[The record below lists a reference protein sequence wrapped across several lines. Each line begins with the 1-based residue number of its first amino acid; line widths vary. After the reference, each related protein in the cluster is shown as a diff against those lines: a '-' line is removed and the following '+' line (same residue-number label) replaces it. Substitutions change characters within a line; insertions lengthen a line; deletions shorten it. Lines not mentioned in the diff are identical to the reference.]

1 MAKKTTDTK
10 NTDIKQ
16 GEISI
21 HTENIFPIIK
31 KWLYSDHE
39 IFLRELVSNAFD
51 ATTKLQKLASLEDIK
66 DIKEPLI
73 NITIDEKN
81 KTITFSDTGL
91 GMDAEEVEKYIT
103 QIAFSGAEEFVQ
115 KLKET
120 ENADKNEIIGHFGLG
135 FYSSFMVADHVEIKS
150 RSYKADA
157 EAILWSCTGST
168 EYTLTNSDKNDIGT
182 DIILHINDDN
192 KDYLNEAKIKE
203 LVKKYTNFIPVT
215 IQVNGTT
222 VNDKNP
228 LWVKTPKDVKEEE
241 YKEFYQK
248 LFPYNGDPLFWIHL
262 NVDYPFNLQGILYFP
277 KVMHELDANKGQ
289 VKLFCKQIFVS
300 DNANAIIPEFLT
312 LLQGTIDCPDIPLNV
327 SRSYLQNDPYVQKI
341 SKHIIKKVADKLND
355 LAKKDKNHFESIW
368 NDISP
373 FIKYGMM
380 QNDDFYNKVK
390 DIIIFESSLGYK
402 TSIPEYCERNK
413 EKLENKVIYCSDKDT
428 QATYV
433 NLCKDED
440 VEVLFTHALIDTHFL
455 QFLESKDNTIK
466 YCSVDS
472 ELSDLLLDDSK
483 KTDLVDQDN
492 KTTDDKLAEIFKKA
506 LNNNKI
512 KIDIKALKSESI
524 SGMILESEQI
534 KRMKTMSHFMQDK
547 GAGIFDDFTLVVNNN
562 NTLVKDILTLNNSAD
577 KQELVTKVCHHIYDL
592 AKMSKQPLT
601 GEETQTFIIRSNELM
616 QELTAQKAT

>member
-1 MAKKTTDTK
+1 MSKKTKEKETT
-10 NTDIKQ
+10 NIKK

-39 IFLRELVSNAFD
+39 IFLRELASNAFD
-51 ATTKLQKLASLEDIK
+51 ATTKLQKLAALEDIK
-66 DIKEPLI
+66 DLKEPNI
-73 NITIDEKN
+73 NIIIDEKK

-91 GMDAEEVEKYIT
+91 GMDADEVEKYIT

-115 KLKET
+115 KIKE
-120 ENADKNEIIGHFGLG
+120 NDSKDKSEIIGHFGLG
-135 FYSSFMVADHVEIKS
+135 FYSSFMVADLVEINSK
-150 RSYKADA
+150 SYKKDADA
-157 EAILWSCTGST
+157 VFWSCTGST
-168 EYTLTNSDKNDIGT
+168 DYTIEKSDKKEIGT
-182 DIILHINDDN
+182 DIILHINDEN
-192 KDYLNEAKIKE
+192 KEYLNETKIKD
-203 LVKKYTNFIPVT
+203 LVKKYTNFLPIN
-215 IQVNGTT
+215 IQVNGVTA
-222 VNDKNP
+222 NEKNP
-228 LWVKTPKDVKEEE
+228 LWIKTPKDVKEEN

-277 KVMHELDANKGQ
+277 KVMHELDSNKGQ
-289 VKLFCKQIFVS
+289 VKLFCKQVFVS

-312 LLQGTIDCPDIPLNV
+312 LLQGAIDCPDIPLNV

-368 NDISP
+368 TDISP

-380 QNDDFYNKVK
+380 QNDDFYSKVK

-402 TSIPEYCERNK
+402 TSIPEYLERNK
-413 EKLENKVIYCSDKDT
+413 EKMKDKVIYCSDKDG

-433 NLCKDED
+433 NMCKEQD
-440 VEVLFTHALIDTHFL
+440 VEVLFTHALIDNHFL

-472 ELSDLLLDDSK
+472 ELSDLLVDESK
-483 KTDLVDQDN
+483 KTEVVDQDN
-492 KTTDDKLAEIFKKA
+492 KTNDDKLADIFKKA
-506 LNNNKI
+506 LNNDKI
-512 KIDIKALKSESI
+512 KVDVKSLKSESI
-524 SGMILESEQI
+524 SGMILESEQV
-534 KRMKTMSHFMQDK
+534 KRMKNMSHFMQDK
-547 GAGIFDDFTLVVNNN
+547 GTGIFDDFTLVVNNN
-562 NTLVKDILTLNNSAD
+562 NALVKDLMTLQSNSE
-577 KQELVTKVCHHIYDL
+577 KENLVSKLCNHIYDL

-601 GEETQTFIIRSNELM
+601 GEETQSFINRSNELM
-616 QELTAQKAT
+616 KELTAAKTT

>member
-1 MAKKTTDTK
+1 MTKKTAATEK
-10 NTDIKQ
+10 SPLKQ

-39 IFLRELVSNAFD
+39 IFLRELASNAFD
-51 ATTKLQKLASLEDIK
+51 ATTKLQKLASLEDI
-66 DIKEPLI
+66 DTIKEPNI
-73 NITIDEKN
+73 NIIIDEKN
-81 KTITFSDTGL
+81 KTLTFSDTGL

-115 KLKET
+115 KLKE
-120 ENADKNEIIGHFGLG
+120 NDSNNKNDIIGHFGLG
-135 FYSSFMVADHVEIKS
+135 FYSSFMVADLVEIKS
-150 RSYKADA
+150 KSYKKDSQ
-157 EAILWSCTGST
+157 AILWSCTGST
-168 EYTLTNSDKNDIGT
+168 EYTIDSAEKEDIGT

-192 KDYLNEAKIKE
+192 KEYLNENKIKE
-203 LVKKYTNFIPVT
+203 LVKKYTNFLPIT
-215 IQVNGTT
+215 IQVNGVTA
-222 VNDKNP
+222 NEKNP
-228 LWVKTPKDVKEEE
+228 LWIQSPKDVKDEE
-241 YKEFYQK
+241 YKSFYQK

-277 KVMHELDANKGQ
+277 KVMHELDSNKGQ
-289 VKLFCKQIFVS
+289 VKLFCKQVFVS

-380 QNDDFYNKVK
+380 QNDDFYSKVK
-390 DIIIFESSLGYK
+390 DIIIFESSLSYK
-402 TSIPEYCERNK
+402 TSIPEYLERNK
-413 EKLENKVIYCSDKDT
+413 EKLQNKVIYCSDKDG
-428 QATYV
+428 QATYITM
-433 NLCKDED
+433 CKEQD

-455 QFLESKDNTIK
+455 QFLESKDTTIK

-483 KTDLVDQDN
+483 KTEVVDQDN
-492 KTTDDKLAEIFKKA
+492 KTSNDKLSDLFKKA
-506 LNNNKI
+506 LDNDKI
-512 KIDIKALKSESI
+512 KIDVKGLKSDSI
-524 SGMILESEQI
+524 SGMILESEHV
-534 KRMKTMSHFMQDK
+534 KRMKNMSHFMQDK
-547 GAGIFDDFTLVVNNN
+547 GTGIFDDFTLVVNSN
-562 NTLVKDILTLNNSAD
+562 NTLVKDLMALNTGSD
-577 KQELVTKVCHHIYDL
+577 KESLVNKLCLHIYDL

-601 GEETQTFIIRSNELM
+601 GEETQRFINRSNDLMTEL
-616 QELTAQKAT
+616 AAAKK

>member
-1 MAKKTTDTK
+1 MPKEQTTKKT
-10 NTDIKQ
+10 NDIKK

-39 IFLRELVSNAFD
+39 IFLRELASNAFD
-51 ATTKLQKLASLEDIK
+51 ATTKLQKLAALEDIK
-66 DIKEPLI
+66 DLKEPNI
-73 NITIDEKN
+73 NIIIDEKK
-81 KTITFSDTGL
+81 KTITFADTGL

-115 KLKET
+115 KIKE
-120 ENADKNEIIGHFGLG
+120 NDSKDKSEIIGHFGLG
-135 FYSSFMVADHVEIKS
+135 FYSSFMVADLVEINSK
-150 RSYKADA
+150 SYKKDA
-157 EAILWSCTGST
+157 EAIFWSCTGST
-168 EYTLTNSDKNDIGT
+168 DYTIKKSDKKEIGT
-182 DIILHINDDN
+182 DIILHINDEN
-192 KDYLNEAKIKE
+192 KEYLNETKIKD
-203 LVKKYTNFIPVT
+203 LVKKYTNFLPIN
-215 IQVNGTT
+215 IQVNGVTA
-222 VNDKNP
+222 NEKNP
-228 LWVKTPKDVKEEE
+228 LWIKTPKDVKEED

-277 KVMHELDANKGQ
+277 KVMHELDSNKGQ
-289 VKLFCKQIFVS
+289 VKLFCKQVFVS

-312 LLQGTIDCPDIPLNV
+312 LLQGAIDCPDIPLNV

-380 QNDDFYNKVK
+380 QNDDFYTKVK

-402 TSIPEYCERNK
+402 TSIPEYLERNK
-413 EKLENKVIYCSDKDT
+413 EKIKDKVIYCSDKDG

-433 NLCKDED
+433 NMCKDQD

-455 QFLESKDNTIK
+455 QFLESKDSTTK

-472 ELSDLLLDDSK
+472 ELSDLLVDENK
-483 KTDLVDQDN
+483 KTEVVDQDN
-492 KTTDDKLAEIFKKA
+492 KTNNDKLADIFKKA
-506 LNNNKI
+506 LNNDKI
-512 KIDIKALKSESI
+512 KVDIKALKSTTI
-524 SGMILESEQI
+524 SGMILESEHV
-534 KRMKTMSHFMQDK
+534 KRMKNMSHFMQDK
-547 GAGIFDDFTLVVNNN
+547 GTGIFDDFTLVVNNN
-562 NTLVKDILTLNNSAD
+562 NELVKDLMALNTSSE
-577 KQELVTKVCHHIYDL
+577 KEPLVTKLCHHIYDL

-601 GEETQTFIIRSNELM
+601 GEETQSFINRSNELM
-616 QELTAQKAT
+616 KELTTAKTK

>member
-1 MAKKTTDTK
+1 MSKKTKEKETT
-10 NTDIKQ
+10 NIKK

-39 IFLRELVSNAFD
+39 IFLRELASNAFD
-51 ATTKLQKLASLEDIK
+51 ATTKLQKLATLEDIK
-66 DIKEPLI
+66 DLKEPNI
-73 NITIDEKN
+73 NIIIDEKK

-91 GMDAEEVEKYIT
+91 GMDADEVEKYIT

-115 KLKET
+115 KIKE
-120 ENADKNEIIGHFGLG
+120 NDSKDKSEIIGHFGLG
-135 FYSSFMVADHVEIKS
+135 FYSSFMVADLVEINSK
-150 RSYKADA
+150 SYKKNADA
-157 EAILWSCTGST
+157 VFWSCTGST
-168 EYTLTNSDKNDIGT
+168 DYTIEKSDKKEIGT

-192 KDYLNEAKIKE
+192 KEYLNETKIKD
-203 LVKKYTNFIPVT
+203 LVKKYTNFLPIN
-215 IQVNGTT
+215 IQVNGVTA
-222 VNDKNP
+222 NEKNP
-228 LWVKTPKDVKEEE
+228 LWIKTPKDVKEEN

-277 KVMHELDANKGQ
+277 KVMHELDSNKGQ
-289 VKLFCKQIFVS
+289 VKLFCKQVFVS

-312 LLQGTIDCPDIPLNV
+312 LLQGAIDCPDIPLNV

-368 NDISP
+368 TDISP

-380 QNDDFYNKVK
+380 QNDDFYSKVK

-402 TSIPEYCERNK
+402 TSIPEYLERNK
-413 EKLENKVIYCSDKDT
+413 EKMKDKVIYCSDKDG

-433 NLCKDED
+433 NMCKEQD

-472 ELSDLLLDDSK
+472 ELSDLLVDESK
-483 KTDLVDQDN
+483 KTEVVDQDN
-492 KTTDDKLAEIFKKA
+492 KTNDDKLADIFKKA
-506 LNNNKI
+506 LNNDKI
-512 KIDIKALKSESI
+512 KVDVKSLKSESI
-524 SGMILESEQI
+524 SGMILESEQV
-534 KRMKTMSHFMQDK
+534 KRMKNMSHFMQDK
-547 GAGIFDDFTLVVNNN
+547 GTGIFDDFTLVVNNN
-562 NTLVKDILTLNNSAD
+562 NALVKDLMTLQSNSE
-577 KQELVTKVCHHIYDL
+577 KETLVSKLCNHIYDL

-601 GEETQTFIIRSNELM
+601 GEETQSFINRSNELM
-616 QELTAQKAT
+616 KELTAAKTT